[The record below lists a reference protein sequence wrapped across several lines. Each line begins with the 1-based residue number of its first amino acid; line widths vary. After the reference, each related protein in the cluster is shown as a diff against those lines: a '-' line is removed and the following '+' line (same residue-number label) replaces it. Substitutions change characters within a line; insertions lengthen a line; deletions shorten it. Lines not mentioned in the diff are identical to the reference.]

1 MNLLQVFFI
10 VSGIIIF
17 IISFDI
23 AKKQKFNALHF
34 LIFLWIWFALLLFS
48 FFPSFL
54 NWIWWFFG
62 LQRGADL
69 LVYSS
74 IIFLIYFVL
83 LLLSKHVDNK
93 DSITDLVRELAI
105 ENSEK
110 IILKGRF
117 IILVRAY
124 NEWGVIKNT
133 INEIL
138 KSGFKDVLVVNDGS
152 TDNTRREIESI
163 KSNDLVILNHYKNR
177 WAWAALETWFEYIRR
192 YGDVNYIVTFDAD
205 WQHDISDLKKVPDY
219 VKKYKSVDVF
229 IGSRFLS
236 KKQIW
241 IPLMRKI
248 ILKLWIV
255 FTFLFSRVNLSDS
268 HNGFRV
274 FNRSVLDKVHIT
286 IDSMWYA
293 SELIDMIAS
302 KKIPFKEIPVNIKY
316 TDYSISKWQKNSN
329 AFFIALRFIWNKF
342 FR

>member
-138 KSGFKDVLVVNDGS
+138 KS
-152 TDNTRREIESI
+152 
-163 KSNDLVILNHYKNR
+163 
-177 WAWAALETWFEYIRR
+177 
-192 YGDVNYIVTFDAD
+192 
-205 WQHDISDLKKVPDY
+205 
-219 VKKYKSVDVF
+219 
-229 IGSRFLS
+229 
-236 KKQIW
+236 
-241 IPLMRKI
+241 
-248 ILKLWIV
+248 
-255 FTFLFSRVNLSDS
+255 
-268 HNGFRV
+268 
-274 FNRSVLDKVHIT
+274 
-286 IDSMWYA
+286 
-293 SELIDMIAS
+293 
-302 KKIPFKEIPVNIKY
+302 
-316 TDYSISKWQKNSN
+316 
-329 AFFIALRFIWNKF
+329 
-342 FR
+342 